1 MNLRV
6 RIHQNG
12 YLKRKRRRSTK
23 NMKRKIGGFA
33 PAPDICVQ
41 TERTYCFTTVC
52 NKTRRLLES
61 FLEVVFEPLVLVL
74 FGTQLHEFTW
84 KNTDTRVQYMKTK
97 ERYSSVIKSW

>member
-1 MNLRV
+1 ME
-6 RIHQNG
+6 
-12 YLKRKRRRSTK
+12 
-23 NMKRKIGGFA
+23 
-33 PAPDICVQ
+33 

-84 KNTDTRVQYMKTK
+84 KDKNLRVQYMKIK
-97 ERYSSVIKSW
+97 ERYSSVIKSGRHRPLQERNVKTLIFIKTHF